1 MTGTFRSSGAIATRR
16 HFGRRPSIRETSPEP
31 AQGHVDK
38 DRKALERWL
47 RRFRFFKLRSD
58 VGSKRWLRRI
68 AGVLLLIG
76 GVLGFLPILG
86 FWMFPLGAV
95 LLALDVPW
103 LRRPVRRWLV
113 IGERRWR
120 RWRRT
125 R

>member
-1 MTGTFRSSGAIATRR
+1 M
-16 HFGRRPSIRETSPEP
+16 RETSPEP